1 MDTKIIFAL
10 CALVLIVWAAVPYIR
25 DILKGATKPHVYT
38 WLVWSV
44 TTGIAAAGVFYGHG
58 GYPALTTAIG
68 SAISF
73 SIFFLSIKY
82 GTRDITLSDT
92 LALIFCAVAIFV
104 WAGLHNPLWS
114 VILAASI
121 DIAAYWPTLR
131 KTYVAPWSES
141 LSSWILW
148 LVTPVFS
155 VLALSSY
162 NIYTLVNYVPIFF
175 VNAIFLM
182 ICLVRRKSIPKPT

>member
-1 MDTKIIFAL
+1 MDIKLTFS
-10 CALVLIVWAAVPYIR
+10 LIVLVIITVAGVDYVRA
-25 DILKGATKPHVYT
+25 ILKRTTKPHVYT
-38 WLVWSV
+38 WLVWSI
-44 TTGIAAAGVFYGHG
+44 TTGIAALGVFYGHG
-58 GYPALTTAIG
+58 GYPALTTAVG

-73 SIFFLSIKY
+73 IIFFLSIKY

-92 LALIFCAVAIFV
+92 LALVFCLVAILI

-131 KTYVAPWSES
+131 KTYLEPWSES

-148 LVTPVFS
+148 LITPVFS
-155 VLALSSY
+155 VLALGSY
-162 NIYTLVNYVPIFF
+162 NIFTLVNFVPIFF
-175 VNAIFLM
+175 VNALFLT
-182 ICLVRRKSIPKPT
+182 ICLVRRKSVPKPV